1 MSTNLDEVIGM
12 CRFCTKPLGE
22 SPPPA
27 CAECVGLEARRT
39 TTRLKETDPYKKV
52 WNAVE
57 DEEAV
62 LLSWVRN
69 GTLFVPTLEELA
81 RRHVST
87 AKYHL
92 NKARIHGRSAEGLAA
107 FEEALIQRKLAKV
120 MLDRHQEVLVK
131 SR

>member
-1 MSTNLDEVIGM
+1 MSTNLDEVIGT

-27 CAECVGLEARRT
+27 CAECVGLEKGRVT
-39 TTRLKETDPYKKV
+39 SLKEKDPYKKV

-57 DEEAV
+57 DEEKA
-62 LLSWVRN
+62 LLSWVKN

-81 RRHVST
+81 RRHIST

-92 NKARIHGRSAEGLAA
+92 NKARRHGRSAEGLAA
-107 FEEALIQRKLAKV
+107 FEEAMIQRKLAKQ
-120 MLDRHQEVLVK
+120 MLDRHHDVLIK

>member
-1 MSTNLDEVIGM
+1 MSTNLDEVIGL
-12 CRFCTKPLGE
+12 CRFCAKPLGD

-27 CAECVGLEARRT
+27 CAACIGLEKRA
-39 TTRLKETDPYKKV
+39 TRHKETDPYKKV
-52 WNAVE
+52 WNTVE
-57 DEEAV
+57 DEEAI

-87 AKYHL
+87 AKYL
-92 NKARIHGRSAEGLAA
+92 LSKARKLGRSAEGISM
-107 FEEALIQRKLAKV
+107 FEDAMFHRNMAKK
-120 MLDRHQEVLVK
+120 MFDKHQENLVK

>member
-1 MSTNLDEVIGM
+1 MSTNLDEVIGT

-39 TTRLKETDPYKKV
+39 ATRLRETDPYKKV

-57 DEEAV
+57 DEEAA

-69 GTLFVPTLEELA
+69 GTLFVPTMEELA
-81 RRHVST
+81 RRHIST
-87 AKYHL
+87 ARYHL
-92 NKARIHGRSAEGLAA
+92 AKARRHGRSAEGLAA
-107 FEEALIQRKLAKV
+107 FEEAIIHRRLAQN
-120 MLDRHQEVLVK
+120 MLDRHHDVLSK